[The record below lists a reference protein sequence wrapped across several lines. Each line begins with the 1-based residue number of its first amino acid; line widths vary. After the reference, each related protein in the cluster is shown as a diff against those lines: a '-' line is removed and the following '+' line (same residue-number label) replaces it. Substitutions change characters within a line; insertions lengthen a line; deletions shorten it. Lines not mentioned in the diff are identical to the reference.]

1 MNEKIRV
8 GEWER
13 ERERDKHKNTSQK
26 QTQIIPHQ
34 NWQVLIKMAA
44 YKNRKSRIYGFAFK
58 AIKLN
63 GGTLFKGGANSGR
76 KSQYM
81 VA

>member
-26 QTQIIPHQ
+26 QTQFIPHQ
-34 NWQVLIKMAA
+34 NWQVLIKVAA
-44 YKNRKSRIYGFAFK
+44 YRNRKSRRCGFAFET
-58 AIKLN
+58 IKLS